1 MLTHWHPRRA
11 IYDALK
17 RGLLPLK
24 VPRYTRS
31 MTPIDLLI
39 KAHSVLQFDG
49 THDDERPR
57 RRKQRRVRVDNTA
70 GERELRE
77 QPGY

>member
-17 RGLLPLK
+17 RGFLPLK
-24 VPRYTRS
+24 VPRYTRP

-49 THDDERPR
+49 THDGERPTP
-57 RRKQRRVRVDNTA
+57 RVEADWALGIKDRHIVA
-70 GERELRE
+70 LG
-77 QPGY
+77 PHA